1 MVLDSTPDRRTVLKT
16 LAAAGALAGVGT
28 ASAGNHGGGAPGHDD
43 PSDLRLFSEA
53 AVDNS
58 HEVVTEDNYAYVAT
72 GDGMG
77 VVDWR
82 NPGKP
87 EVVASL
93 EANDPAGEILDVK
106 VDGDLASLASNGGP
120 GITLV
125 DVSDP
130 ENPEEI
136 TFFDAGHDVHNNF
149 LSGDHAYLTINESD
163 ENVFSEA
170 RTDIVDVSDPQN
182 PEKVGEWRLADH
194 FPEFAAAGVN
204 PNHDVYVQDDLL
216 YQAYWDA
223 GVVIADVSDP
233 TDPQTVTQFGDVEGA
248 DTPQPD
254 PFPLERYFTAP
265 GNAHYVQP
273 SPDGDHVFVGPE
285 SFPDFFPDNDNY
297 GQIRIYDVSDIQNP
311 ELVSTIQPP
320 DIDAFRTAH
329 NFDVTANRLHA
340 TWYNGGVRLYDITDP
355 SDPTEEAIY
364 DPDGYSFWGAVRDRG
379 FTIGAVYGALSSATA
394 GGLTVLHDDRGEKR
408 PPGFDG
414 ADPPEDPG
422 MGVEEET

>member
-1 MVLDSTPDRRTVLKT
+1 MSDHVTRR
-16 LAAAGALAGVGT
+16 GALAAGGLLAISGVTGVV
-28 ASAGNHGGGAPGHDD
+28 SAGTNGGGHGDD
-43 PSDLRLFSEA
+43 PSDLRLFGEA

-58 HEVVTEDNYAYVAT
+58 HEVVTEGNHAYVAT
-72 GDGMG
+72 GSGMG

-82 NPGKP
+82 NPGRP

-130 ENPEEI
+130 ANPEEI

-149 LSGDHAYLTINESD
+149 LYEDHAYLTINESD

-182 PEKVGEWRLADH
+182 PEKVGEYRLADH

-233 TDPQTVTQFGDVEGA
+233 TDPTTVTQFGDVEGA
-248 DTPQPD
+248 ATPQPD
-254 PFPLERYFTAP
+254 PFPRERYFTAP

-273 SPDGDHVFVGPE
+273 SPDGDHVYVGPE
-285 SFPDFFPDNDNY
+285 SFPNLLPGAPQNY
-297 GQIRIYDVSDIQNP
+297 GQIRIYDVTDYDDP

-320 DIDAFRTAH
+320 DVDDFRTAH

-340 TWYNGGVRLYDITDP
+340 TWYNAGVRLYDITDP
-355 SDPTEEAIY
+355 ANPTEEAVY

-379 FTIGAVYGALSSATA
+379 FTVGAVYGALSDATA
-394 GGLTVLHDDRGEKR
+394 GGLTVLHDDRGKKR

-414 ADPPEDPG
+414 AAPPENPG
-422 MGVEEET
+422 MGVADET

>member
-1 MVLDSTPDRRTVLKT
+1 MTDHVTRRSVLTAGGLV
-16 LAAAGALAGVGT
+16 AASGLAGV
-28 ASAGNHGGGAPGHDD
+28 ASAGNHGGGKENDD
-43 PSDLRLFSEA
+43 GPSDLRLFGEA
-53 AVDNS
+53 GVDNS
-58 HEVVTEDNYAYVAT
+58 HEVVTDGKYAYVAT

-82 NPGKP
+82 NPGRP
-87 EVVASL
+87 EVVATL
-93 EANDPAGEILDVK
+93 DAEGPAGDILDAK
-106 VDGDLASLASNGGP
+106 VDGDLVSLASNGGP

-125 DVSDP
+125 DVNDP
-130 ENPEEI
+130 TDPEEI

-149 LSGDHAYLTINESD
+149 LYEDHAYLTINESD

-170 RTDIVDVSDPQN
+170 RTDIVDVSDPQD

-204 PNHDVYVQDDLL
+204 PNHDLYVQDDLL

-233 TDPQTVTQFGDVEGA
+233 TNPTTVAQFGDVDGA

-273 SPDGDHVFVGPE
+273 SPDGDHVYVGPE
-285 SFPDFFPDNDNY
+285 SFPNLIPGSDNY
-297 GQIRIYDVSDIQNP
+297 GQIRVFDVTDIDDP

-320 DIDAFRTAH
+320 DVDAFRTAH
-329 NFDVTANRLHA
+329 NFDVTANELHA
-340 TWYNGGVRLYDITDP
+340 SWYAGGVRIYDITDP
-355 SDPTEEAIY
+355 ANPTEEAVY
-364 DPDGYSFWGAVRDRG
+364 DPDGYSFWGAVSDRG
-379 FTIGAVYGALSSATA
+379 FTLGAVYGASSSATA

-414 ADPPEDPG
+414 ADPPENPG
-422 MGVEEET
+422 LGVADET

>member
-1 MVLDSTPDRRTVLKT
+1 MSDHVTRRGV
-16 LAAAGALAGVGT
+16 LAAGGLLATSGLAGL
-28 ASAGNHGGGAPGHDD
+28 ASAGNHGEGNGNAGD

-58 HEVVTEDNYAYVAT
+58 HEVDTDGKYAYVAT

-77 VVDWR
+77 VADWR

-93 EANDPAGEILDVK
+93 DASDPAGGILDVK

-136 TFFDAGHDVHNNF
+136 TFYDAGHDVHNNF
-149 LSGDHAYLTINESD
+149 LYKDHAYLTINESGS
-163 ENVFSEA
+163 NTFSEA
-170 RTDIVDVSDPQN
+170 RTDIVDVSDPSD
-182 PEKVGEWRLADH
+182 PKKVGEWRLADH

-233 TDPQTVTQFGDVEGA
+233 SNPTTVAQFGDVAGA

-254 PFPLERYFTAP
+254 SFPVERYYTAP

-273 SPDGDHVFVGPE
+273 SPDGDHVYVGPE
-285 SFPDFFPDNDNY
+285 SFPGLIPGSDNY
-297 GQIRIYDVSDIQNP
+297 GQIRVYDVTDMDDP

-320 DIDAFRTAH
+320 DVDAFRTAH
-329 NFDVTANRLHA
+329 NFDVTANELHA
-340 TWYNGGVRLYDITDP
+340 SWYSGGVRIYDITDP
-355 SDPTEEAIY
+355 TNPTEKAVY
-364 DPDGYSFWGAVRDRG
+364 DPDGYSFWGAVSSRG
-379 FTIGAVYGALSSATA
+379 FTIGAVYGASSSATA
-394 GGLTVLHDDRGEKR
+394 GGLTVLHDDRGKKR

-414 ADPPEDPG
+414 AAPPEDPG